1 MKKQGWWAIEDIY
14 YGYYDPKCFTQLAVP
29 EAKGFAGSSEM
40 HRFVSIKGINSE
52 KARREGPIDVSYAW
66 CGCANCCRH
75 DFRNCLMKGLGGFS
89 SRLKRVQVPRVQT
102 SGAPSQ
108 SATLAEFAASL
119 APGQLRA
126 VAVDHME
133 IGIEGSFWLCEVLSA
148 AQLASEQQIHATDLF
163 EEGWWIVE
171 ITWYKRVPGTH
182 NKYKLEPNDG
192 RRWLAV
198 NAMIRVDGLVFEGL
212 QRVSRTGVRVLS
224 DRSRELIEACGS

>member
-1 MKKQGWWAIEDIY
+1 MKKEGWWAVDEIY

-40 HRFVSIKGINSE
+40 HRFVSIKGIDSE

-75 DFRNCLMKGLGGFS
+75 DFSRCLMKGLGGFS
-89 SRLKRVQVPRVQT
+89 SKLKRVQVPRVQT

-108 SATLAEFAASL
+108 SSTLDEFAATL

-126 VAVDHME
+126 VAVDHTE
-133 IGIEGSFWLCEVLSA
+133 TGIEGSFWLCQLLSH
-148 AQLASEQQIHATDLF
+148 AQLATEQQAHATDLF

-171 ITWYKRVPGTH
+171 IAWYKREPGTH
-182 NKYKLEPNDG
+182 NKYKLEPEG

-198 NAMIRVDGLVFEGL
+198 NALIRVDGLDFEGM
-212 QRVSRTGVRVLS
+212 QRVSRTGIRVLS
-224 DRSRELIEACGS
+224 DRSRELIEACKS